1 MAHKLSSFNKTE
13 IDLFAHRT
21 LSRPFDILIDD
32 GLLTR
37 IPWKPSESSVLVA
50 VRAAWRMVLEV
61 AIVSP
66 TTTFCPAESLLV
78 SDFALEEEKGL
89 TALVS

>member
-21 LSRPFDILIDD
+21 LSRPFDMLIDD
-32 GLLTR
+32 GLH
-37 IPWKPSESSVLVA
+37 ESLGNRANLAYWWRLV
-50 VRAAWRMVLEV
+50 RPGGWYLIEDLPV

-66 TTTFCPAESLLV
+66 TTTFCPAESLRV
-78 SDFALEEEKGL
+78 SDFAFEEENRRD
-89 TALVS
+89 